1 MKQENRKMPGIRLKR
16 LIAVIAVVAM
26 VATCIPAVAADNNR
40 PSEVIGTNISGF
52 STTDLYGNAYD
63 GSIFGEYDLTIMNYW
78 ATWCPPCLVELPH
91 IQQIYENYSGL
102 GVNVMG
108 ILSQSGSSTVSSAR
122 QVAEQYGLTYPTL
135 IEDDVLRSIT
145 DQCMYIPDTFI
156 VDREGNIVEWVVGA
170 MSYEE
175 FEALI
180 DTWMTEFVE
189 YGVELTGGEEIT
201 IQGNVPE
208 TVDNYFIAGSAS
220 FEITLPWGA
229 EPAGSYLVN
238 NGNAIA
244 FSDLNTAN
252 GKYLYDLTVGPE
264 SNLIEI
270 YVDQSPESGTP
281 ESSYR
286 FFQDEAAADAF
297 CSEHSADWDYAD
309 LYNGFYNLREYNA
322 VRDFLAITDG
332 SGVSNAEKLGEGVD
346 LADPETWPGVT
357 WTQDGHL
364 SEFTAEG
371 KGLVGEFDM
380 DVCSMLNTV
389 NLSGNPGI
397 GTIALQGCYS
407 LEYLYLSGCEITQFD
422 ASGMNELNV
431 LDLSDNPLV
440 DFKANSMVFGAY
452 PLEVYV
458 ADGGTFDAVCNDTG
472 IKVTA
477 LANDGMRFDGWY
489 DIETGGYLSEEQ
501 TFVLTEG
508 TYIVEARFSEGP
520 VVDPTPTP
528 DPIDPTPTP
537 DPDVTPG
544 PDDPTPSPD
553 PVKPTPSPSPSDPP
567 KAGSAT
573 LIGLG
578 IAALLSAGGIGIGYS
593 RKKRR

>member
-229 EPAGSYLVN
+229 EPA
-238 NGNAIA
+238 
-244 FSDLNTAN
+244 
-252 GKYLYDLTVGPE
+252 
-264 SNLIEI
+264 
-270 YVDQSPESGTP
+270 
-281 ESSYR
+281 
-286 FFQDEAAADAF
+286 
-297 CSEHSADWDYAD
+297 
-309 LYNGFYNLREYNA
+309 
-322 VRDFLAITDG
+322 
-332 SGVSNAEKLGEGVD
+332 
-346 LADPETWPGVT
+346 
-357 WTQDGHL
+357 
-364 SEFTAEG
+364 
-371 KGLVGEFDM
+371 
-380 DVCSMLNTV
+380 
-389 NLSGNPGI
+389 
-397 GTIALQGCYS
+397 
-407 LEYLYLSGCEITQFD
+407 
-422 ASGMNELNV
+422 
-431 LDLSDNPLV
+431 
-440 DFKANSMVFGAY
+440 
-452 PLEVYV
+452 
-458 ADGGTFDAVCNDTG
+458 
-472 IKVTA
+472 
-477 LANDGMRFDGWY
+477 
-489 DIETGGYLSEEQ
+489 
-501 TFVLTEG
+501 
-508 TYIVEARFSEGP
+508 
-520 VVDPTPTP
+520 
-528 DPIDPTPTP
+528 
-537 DPDVTPG
+537 
-544 PDDPTPSPD
+544 
-553 PVKPTPSPSPSDPP
+553 
-567 KAGSAT
+567 
-573 LIGLG
+573 
-578 IAALLSAGGIGIGYS
+578 
-593 RKKRR
+593 

>member
-238 NGNAIA
+238 NGNAIT

-332 SGVSNAEKLGEGVD
+332 SGVSNACLLYTSD
-346 LADPETWPGVT
+346 AADE
-357 WTQDGHL
+357 
-364 SEFTAEG
+364 
-371 KGLVGEFDM
+371 
-380 DVCSMLNTV
+380 
-389 NLSGNPGI
+389 
-397 GTIALQGCYS
+397 
-407 LEYLYLSGCEITQFD
+407 
-422 ASGMNELNV
+422 
-431 LDLSDNPLV
+431 
-440 DFKANSMVFGAY
+440 
-452 PLEVYV
+452 
-458 ADGGTFDAVCNDTG
+458 
-472 IKVTA
+472 
-477 LANDGMRFDGWY
+477 
-489 DIETGGYLSEEQ
+489 
-501 TFVLTEG
+501 
-508 TYIVEARFSEGP
+508 
-520 VVDPTPTP
+520 
-528 DPIDPTPTP
+528 
-537 DPDVTPG
+537 
-544 PDDPTPSPD
+544 
-553 PVKPTPSPSPSDPP
+553 
-567 KAGSAT
+567 
-573 LIGLG
+573 
-578 IAALLSAGGIGIGYS
+578 
-593 RKKRR
+593 

>member
-1 MKQENRKMPGIRLKR
+1 MKQENRKATGTRLKR
-16 LIAVIAVVAM
+16 LIAVIAVIAM
-26 VATCIPAVAADNNR
+26 MTTCIPAIAANNNR
-40 PSEVIGTNISGF
+40 PNEVIGENISGF

-63 GSIFGEYDLTIMNYW
+63 GSIFGEYDFTIMNYW
-78 ATWCPPCLVELPH
+78 ATWCGPCLIELPH
-91 IQQIYENYSGL
+91 IQEIYENYSGL

-108 ILSQSGSSTVSSAR
+108 ILCQSGSSTVSSAR

-135 IEDDVLRSIT
+135 IEDSVLRNIT

-156 VDREGNIVEWVVGA
+156 VDREGNIVEWVVGS

-180 DTWMTEFVE
+180 DTWITKYNVE
-189 YGVELTGGEEIT
+189 HAGGEEIT
-201 IQGNVPE
+201 IEGNIPE
-208 TVDNYFIAGSAS
+208 NVDNYYIADLVD
-220 FEITLPWGA
+220 FEITLPWVA
-229 EPAGSYLVN
+229 NINESYFVN
-238 NGNAIA
+238 NGTAIP
-244 FSDLNTAN
+244 FSELDYEN
-252 GKYLYDLTVGPE
+252 GNYMYELSVDSG
-264 SNLIEI
+264 SALIEI
-270 YVDQSPESGTP
+270 YINQSPESGTP

-286 FFQDEAAADAF
+286 FFQDEEAADAF
-297 CSEHSADWDYAD
+297 CSEHSADWDYAN

-322 VRDFLAITDG
+322 VRDFLAITDD
-332 SGVSNAEKLGEGVD
+332 SGVFNAEKLGEGVD

-380 DVCSMLNTV
+380 GVCSMLNTV

-397 GTIALQGCYS
+397 GTIALNGCNS
-407 LEYLYLSGCEITQFD
+407 LEYLYLSGCGITEFD
-422 ASGMNELNV
+422 ASGLNELNV

-440 DFKANSMVFGAY
+440 AFMANSV
-452 PLEVYV
+452 EVNA
-458 ADGGTFDAVCNDTG
+458 ADGGTFDAVCEDAG
-472 IKVTA
+472 ITLTA

-489 DIETGGYLSEEQ
+489 DVETGEVLSEEL
-501 TFVLTEG
+501 TFVMTEG
-508 TYIVEARFSEGP
+508 VYTVEARFSEEQ
-520 VVDPTPTP
+520 VDPTPTP
-528 DPIDPTPTP
+528 DPVDPTPTP

-544 PDDPTPSPD
+544 PDDPTPSPA
-553 PVKPTPSPSPSDPP
+553 PIEPTPSPAPSDPP